1 MIHLYLENYED
12 FSQINA
18 VESRVC
24 NASYSTKCSKDD
36 WKCRRWQWPAV
47 QYILTPPEVVVIT
60 FCIARY
66 RKKVSLKPILEI
78 LVVGCNKNMGKQ

>member
-18 VESRVC
+18 VESRVR
-24 NASYSTKCSKDD
+24 NAYYSTKGSKDD
-36 WKCRRWQWPAV
+36 WKCRRWQWPVV

-60 FCIARY
+60 FCITKY
-66 RKKVSLKPILEI
+66 GKKVSLKPTLKI
-78 LVVGCNKNMGKQ
+78 LVKRLQ